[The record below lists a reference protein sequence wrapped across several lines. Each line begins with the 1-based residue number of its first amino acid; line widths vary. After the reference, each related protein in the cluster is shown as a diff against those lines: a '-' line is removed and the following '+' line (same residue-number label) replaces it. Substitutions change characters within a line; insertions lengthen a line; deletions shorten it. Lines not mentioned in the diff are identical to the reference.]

1 MAPSPTAKTPG
12 SAKRRGDSWR
22 DNGNESGLNLPVM
35 ATTPRTGSRVGRLAN
50 SKGAKIRPEA
60 DPCPDLDRLGS
71 FPPPTATSEQL
82 AIDNLRLA
90 TAMANRL
97 ARRTQM
103 PFDDLHMVAIRGLL
117 NGCRRYDPSTGNQ
130 LSTCVVPF
138 IRGAMAQ
145 WLRDR
150 GHSSGVK
157 FPDRWRDKAPV
168 VRRMAAD
175 GATLSAVV
183 EATGFDVAEVEEI
196 LEAQGATRSL
206 DDRGQRL
213 RSGSDSFEWRTV
225 EGNCEGKWHARTLL
239 GRQELGPWQE
249 PDPWD
254 EIEAYDEL
262 NDALQIADEAHA
274 ALRWADR
281 LMLEQAWEM
290 RPRRQLARMPHGQFL
305 RHAEDILRGERLRPH
320 EEREPPAL
328 MVPVAGATDGAR
340 RRITEPAEILQVA
353 DQLGLFDAWRDGGE
367 V

>member
-1 MAPSPTAKTPG
+1 MATALDHPAQAPG
-12 SAKRRGDSWR
+12 STKRRSGGWG
-22 DNGNESGLNLPVM
+22 DNGSESGPILPVI
-35 ATTPRTGSRVGRLAN
+35 ATTPRARQKAGRLSN
-50 SKGAKIRPEA
+50 SKDAKARAEA
-60 DPCPDLDRLGS
+60 SPCPDLDRLGS

-82 AIDNLRLA
+82 AIDNLKLA

-97 ARRTQM
+97 ARRTRM

-117 NGCRRYDPSTGNQ
+117 NGCRRYDPSMGNK

-150 GHSSGVK
+150 GHSSGVR
-157 FPDRWRDKAPV
+157 FPDRWRDKAPT

-183 EATGFDVAEVEEI
+183 GATGLEAAEVGEI

-206 DDRGQRL
+206 DHESYQAERESCHGY
-213 RSGSDSFEWRTV
+213 ET
-225 EGNCEGKWHARTLL
+225 
-239 GRQELGPWQE
+239 
-249 PDPWD
+249 DPWD
-254 EIEAYDEL
+254 EIESYDEL
-262 NDALQIADEAHA
+262 CDALQIADEAHA

-290 RPRRQLARMPHGQFL
+290 KPRRQLARMPHGQFL
-305 RHAEDILRGERLRPH
+305 RHAEGIIRGERLKPH
-320 EEREPPAL
+320 QEPEPPSL

-340 RRITEPAEILQVA
+340 RRVTEPREILLA
-353 DQLGLFDAWRDGGE
+353 AEQLGLFDTCRDGGE
-367 V
+367 A

>member
-12 SAKRRGDSWR
+12 SAKRRGDRWR
-22 DNGNESGLNLPVM
+22 DNGNESGLNVPVM
-35 ATTPRTGSRVGRLAN
+35 ATTPRAGSRVGRLAN
-50 SKGAKIRPEA
+50 SKGAKIRAET

-103 PFDDLHMVAIRGLL
+103 PFDDLHMVAVRGLL
-117 NGCRRYDPSTGNQ
+117 NGCRRYDPSTGNR

-157 FPDRWRDKAPV
+157 FPDRWRDKAPM

-183 EATGFDVAEVEEI
+183 EATGLEAAEVEEI

-206 DDRGQRL
+206 DHESYRAERESRHDY
-213 RSGSDSFEWRTV
+213 
-225 EGNCEGKWHARTLL
+225 
-239 GRQELGPWQE
+239 E

-262 NDALQIADEAHA
+262 SDALRIADEAHA
-274 ALRWADR
+274 ALWWADR
-281 LMLEQAWEM
+281 LMLEQAWET

-305 RHAEDILRGERLRPH
+305 RHAEGILRGERLKPH
-320 EEREPPAL
+320 EERQPPAL

-340 RRITEPAEILQVA
+340 RRITEPQEILQA
-353 DQLGLFDAWRDGGE
+353 AEQLGLFDAFRDGGQP
-367 V
+367 

>member
-1 MAPSPTAKTPG
+1 MAPSILSKAPS
-12 SAKRRGDSWR
+12 SAKHRGDRWS
-22 DNGNESGLNLPVM
+22 DNGSESGLNLPVM
-35 ATTPRTGSRVGRLAN
+35 ATTPRARQKAGRLSN
-50 SKGAKIRPEA
+50 SKDTKARAKA
-60 DPCPDLDRLGS
+60 GPCPDLDRLGS

-82 AIDNLRLA
+82 AIDNLKLA

-117 NGCRRYDPSTGNQ
+117 NGCRRYDPSTGNR
-130 LSTCVVPF
+130 LSTCVVPY

-157 FPDRWRDKAPV
+157 FPDRWRDKAPT

-183 EATGFDVAEVEEI
+183 EATGLEAAEVEEI

-206 DDRGQRL
+206 DHESYQAER
-213 RSGSDSFEWRTV
+213 
-225 EGNCEGKWHARTLL
+225 EGRHGC
-239 GRQELGPWQE
+239 E

-254 EIEAYDEL
+254 EIETYDEL
-262 NDALQIADEAHA
+262 SDALQIADEAHA

-305 RHAEDILRGERLRPH
+305 RHAEGVIRGERLKPH
-320 EEREPPAL
+320 HERQPPSL

-340 RRITEPAEILQVA
+340 RRITEPQEILQAVE
-353 DQLGLFDAWRDGGE
+353 QLGLFDACLDGGE
-367 V
+367 A

>member
-1 MAPSPTAKTPG
+1 MAPDHPAKAPG
-12 SAKRRGDSWR
+12 GAKNGGGGWG
-22 DNGNESGLNLPVM
+22 DNGSESGPILPVM
-35 ATTPRTGSRVGRLAN
+35 ATTPRARQKVGRLSN
-50 SKGAKIRPEA
+50 SEYRAEA
-60 DPCPDLDRLGS
+60 GPCPDLDRLGS

-82 AIDNLRLA
+82 AIDNLKLA

-103 PFDDLHMVAIRGLL
+103 PFDDLHMVAVRGLL
-117 NGCRRYDPSTGNQ
+117 NGCRRYDPSTGNK

-145 WLRDR
+145 WLRDK

-168 VRRMAAD
+168 VRRMVAD

-183 EATGFDVAEVEEI
+183 EATGLEAAEVGEI

-206 DDRGQRL
+206 DHESYQAER
-213 RSGSDSFEWRTV
+213 
-225 EGNCEGKWHARTLL
+225 EGRHDY
-239 GRQELGPWQE
+239 E

-254 EIEAYDEL
+254 EIEACDEL
-262 NDALQIADEAHA
+262 NDALRVADEAHA

-281 LMLEQAWEM
+281 LMLERAWEIM
-290 RPRRQLARMPHGQFL
+290 PRRQLARMPHGQFL
-305 RHAEDILRGERLRPH
+305 RHAEGILRGERLRPH
-320 EEREPPAL
+320 EEREPPSL

-340 RRITEPAEILQVA
+340 RRVTEPREILQA
-353 DQLGLFDAWRDGGE
+353 AEQLGLFDACRDGGQP
-367 V
+367 

>member
-1 MAPSPTAKTPG
+1 MAPSPTAKTPS
-12 SAKRRGDSWR
+12 SAKRRGDRWR
-22 DNGNESGLNLPVM
+22 DNGNESGLNMPVM
-35 ATTPRTGSRVGRLAN
+35 ATTPRTGSRVSRLAN

-82 AIDNLRLA
+82 AIDNLKLA

-97 ARRTQM
+97 ARRTRM
-103 PFDDLHMVAIRGLL
+103 PFDDLHMVAVRGLL
-117 NGCRRYDPSTGNQ
+117 NGCRRYDPSTGNR

-145 WLRDR
+145 WLRDK
-150 GHSSGVK
+150 GHSSGVR

-183 EATGFDVAEVEEI
+183 EATGLEAAEVEEI

-206 DDRGQRL
+206 DHESYQAER
-213 RSGSDSFEWRTV
+213 
-225 EGNCEGKWHARTLL
+225 EGRHDY
-239 GRQELGPWQE
+239 E

-262 NDALQIADEAHA
+262 NDALRIADEAHA

-305 RHAEDILRGERLRPH
+305 RHAEGIIRGERLKPH
-320 EEREPPAL
+320 EEPEPPSL

-340 RRITEPAEILQVA
+340 RRITEPQEILQA
-353 DQLGLFDAWRDGGE
+353 AEQLGLFDACLDGGQP
-367 V
+367 